1 MSKKRNKQVKVDP
14 TFALALED
22 ISLERIKRGLDRDKQ
37 GARRITLAMVRSSNF
52 KKLKD
57 DVISREF
64 MTDE

>member
-14 TFALALED
+14 TFALALDD
-22 ISLERIKRGLDRDKQ
+22 ISLERIKRGLDTEKQ
-37 GARRITLAMVRSSNF
+37 GARRITLAMVRSDNF

-64 MTDE
+64 IKDE